1 MREVLVKGEELT
13 DEHML
18 LAQNLLK
25 KQFPHIDG
33 LESPLLSETNGFI
46 PVQHEAIQIHHVLNP
61 QHWVTSSSIGQ
72 TVAVYDSKFSGGELS
87 SSLTHQLASIYRPL
101 VSTEDEDGDEI
112 DPPTLYVEVPYV
124 QQQSGIIDC
133 GLFAIAFA
141 VHLAIGDDVSKLNF
155 DQAQMRQHL
164 LKCFQKKEM
173 LPFPQT
179 KAGPHHRT
187 YFPGYAIEVYC
198 SCRMPETYDDM
209 VECDTCGDWYHLKCV
224 GLKSIPEED
233 EEWNCIKCKVR

>member
-1 MREVLVKGEELT
+1 MSR
-13 DEHML
+13 
-18 LAQNLLK
+18 
-25 KQFPHIDG
+25 
-33 LESPLLSETNGFI
+33 
-46 PVQHEAIQIHHVLNP
+46 
-61 QHWVTSSSIGQ
+61 
-72 TVAVYDSKFSGGELS
+72 
-87 SSLTHQLASIYRPL
+87 
-101 VSTEDEDGDEI
+101 
-112 DPPTLYVEVPYV
+112 
-124 QQQSGIIDC
+124 
-133 GLFAIAFA
+133 

-179 KAGPHHRT
+179 IAGPHHRT

-224 GLKSIPEED
+224 RLKSIPEED
-233 EEWNCIKCKVR
+233 EE